1 MAETTSIGVAELD
14 KSLMN
19 GVPRGYTILVTGTPG
34 TGVELFAKQFA
45 AAGIGKENVTYFSTT
60 ESDEAVKN
68 AMKEFGWKQDIRVVN
83 IGKMYYEKVLAKN
96 LEVSK
101 YRQEG
106 LKMRDIKQFNA
117 SQAEQS
123 QDVNFLTTL
132 TYGISKLKPPFR
144 IVLDSLDFFLE
155 YYDEPDVLSAI
166 RTIKAHT
173 HLNNGIALVTMLKG
187 VFDNRVESGVQDI
200 VDITIEIE
208 RLREGSEFKRN
219 ILIRKVRNHPE
230 KTKILSCHID
240 EKGISAK
247 TL

>member
-1 MAETTSIGVAELD
+1 MTDKISIGIAELD
-14 KSLMN
+14 RSLMN
-19 GVPRGYTILVTGTPG
+19 GVPKGYTILVTGAPG

-45 AAGIGKENVTYFSTT
+45 AAGIGSENVTYFSTT
-60 ESDEAVKN
+60 EGDEDVKK
-68 AMKEFGWKQDIRVVN
+68 AMEEFGWEQDIRVVN

-106 LKMRDIKQFNA
+106 LKMRDILQFNMN
-117 SQAEQS
+117 QIDQTM
-123 QDVNFLTTL
+123 DVNFLTTL
-132 TYGISKLKPPFR
+132 THSKSKLKPPFR

-155 YYDEPDVLSAI
+155 YYEEGDVLSAM

-173 HLNNGIALVTMLKG
+173 QLNEGIALVTMLKG
-187 VFDNRVESGVQDI
+187 VFSNRIESGVQDI
-200 VDITIEIE
+200 VDVTIELE

-230 KTKILSCHID
+230 KTKILSCVID
-240 EKGISAK
+240 DKGISAK
-247 TL
+247 SL